1 MNELEKEMLAT
12 SFFDISEGC
21 FKQGSPWSK
30 KQYHSFFDQSHHH
43 YLVKKHHDTI
53 IGFLLLSVCF
63 EDAEIELIGVSNE
76 HQRDGV
82 GHSLLK
88 EGLALLRDKN
98 VTGLLLEV
106 RESNKKAQFFYDKMG
121 FKEIGR
127 RKKYY
132 HKPQEDA
139 LIWHLD
145 L

>member
-21 FKQGSPWSK
+21 FSQGSPWTK
-30 KQYHSFFDQSHHH
+30 KQFYSFFDQSHHC
-43 YLVKKHHDTI
+43 YVLSKHGETI
-53 IGFLLLSVCF
+53 SGFLLLSICF
-63 EDAEIELIGVSNE
+63 EEAEIELIGVSTE
-76 HQRDGV
+76 HQREGF

-88 EGLALLRDKN
+88 EGLELLKEKKVER
-98 VTGLLLEV
+98 LLLEV
-106 RESNKKAQFFYDKMG
+106 RESNKSAQLFYEKMG
-121 FKEIGR
+121 FRELGR
-127 RKKYY
+127 RKNYY